1 MDLCK
6 QQEFYA
12 DAKAIQQINFTGSLT
27 RFREARIY
35 FIIDEVKETG
45 LGFSKRTVKVL
56 RFYFVLIKH

>member
-12 DAKAIQQINFTGSLT
+12 DAKAIQQINFTGNLT

-35 FIIDEVKETG
+35 FIIDEVKETV
-45 LGFSKRTVKVL
+45 LCFSKRTVKVL

>member
-12 DAKAIQQINFTGSLT
+12 DAKAIQQINFTGNLT

>member
-12 DAKAIQQINFTGSLT
+12 DAKAIQQINFTGNLT

-45 LGFSKRTVKVL
+45 LGFSKTTVKVL

>member
-12 DAKAIQQINFTGSLT
+12 DAKAIQQIIFTGNLT

>member
-12 DAKAIQQINFTGSLT
+12 DAKAIQQINFTGNLT
-27 RFREARIY
+27 RFREARMY

>member
-12 DAKAIQQINFTGSLT
+12 NAKAIQQINFTGNLT

>member
-12 DAKAIQQINFTGSLT
+12 DAKAIQQIIFTGNLT

-35 FIIDEVKETG
+35 FIIDEVKETV